1 MEVHLKRMS
10 TAKVADTRRLFDLF
24 TEINDGA
31 KRDGDP
37 RAIHCVRETIALWE
51 AMLIA
56 QYHHDENVSR
66 NVLGMQRDC
75 ASWAEQVVTM
85 LGTINGIQGW
95 NDVDTECLIKNGHGS
110 SFSSPALAL
119 TPPLPEN
126 DFISTGTRTMSDYDR
141 FEDQD
146 TDGEDND
153 EETPRS
159 LENSES
165 EHDDL
170 PITEFSTRKSKTI
183 PSLEFSRRSRR
194 NTFQLQS
201 PDPSL
206 VVSCRSVCSQLTEIL
221 KTNVRAVPSA
231 SISEGFNT
239 KSTCGVMLIGTT
251 IDNMVVGGD
260 K

>member
-1 MEVHLKRMS
+1 VEVQLNRMS

-37 RAIHCVRETIALWE
+37 RAIHCVSETIALWE

-85 LGTINGIQGW
+85 LGTINEIQGW
-95 NDVDTECLIKNGHGS
+95 NDVETERLMKNGHGS

-119 TPPLPEN
+119 TPPLPVN
-126 DFISTGTRTMSDYDR
+126 DFFSTGTRTMSDYHR
-141 FEDQD
+141 SEDQD

-153 EETPRS
+153 ES
-159 LENSES
+159 LENSGS

-170 PITEFSTRKSKTI
+170 PITEFSTRKSKTF

-194 NTFQLQS
+194 NAFQLES

-206 VVSCRSVCSQLTEIL
+206 VVLCRSVCSQLTDIL
-221 KTNVRAVPSA
+221 KTNVLAVPSA
-231 SISEGFNT
+231 SISAGFNT

-260 K
+260 E

>member
-1 MEVHLKRMS
+1 MEVHLNRMS

-37 RAIHCVRETIALWE
+37 RVIHCVSETIALWE

-85 LGTINGIQGW
+85 LGTINEIQGW
-95 NDVDTECLIKNGHGS
+95 NDVDTECLIQNGHGT
-110 SFSSPALAL
+110 SFSSPV
-119 TPPLPEN
+119 PLPVN
-126 DFISTGTRTMSDYDR
+126 DFISTGTRTMSAYDR
-141 FEDQD
+141 FEED

-194 NTFQLQS
+194 NNFQLES

-221 KTNVRAVPSA
+221 KTNVLAVPSA
-231 SISEGFNT
+231 SISAGFNT

-251 IDNMVVGGD
+251 IDNMVVGGEE
-260 K
+260 